1 MSERV
6 ILSLTVRQAR
16 MVGVVLSEMADV
28 TLVDSIRRD
37 CIQIGR
43 HIRVAIETQ
52 TKHRVSP

>member
-16 MVGVVLSEMADV
+16 MIGVVLSEMADV
-28 TLVDSIRRD
+28 TLDDSVRRD

-43 HIRVAIETQ
+43 RICVAIETQ
-52 TKHRVSP
+52 TKRRVSP